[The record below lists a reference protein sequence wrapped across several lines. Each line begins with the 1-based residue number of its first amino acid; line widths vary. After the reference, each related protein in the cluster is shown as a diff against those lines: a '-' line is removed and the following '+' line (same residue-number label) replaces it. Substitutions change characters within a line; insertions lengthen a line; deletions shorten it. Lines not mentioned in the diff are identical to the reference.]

1 MNEAVMLLL
10 AFGGGVLLGVSFF
23 GGLWWTV
30 RRSLVS
36 PRTASWLLGS
46 FVLRMSISVVGFY
59 LIANGHWERL
69 LACLLGF
76 ILARFGVVWFSRTSV
91 EDRSLPPRESGN
103 AP

>member
-1 MNEAVMLLL
+1 MNEAVMPLL

-36 PRTASWLLGS
+36 PRTADSALGS

-76 ILARFGVVWFSRTSV
+76 ILARFHVVFMPVR
-91 EDRSLPPRESGN
+91 R
-103 AP
+103 